1 MQRTMSDCQGG
12 IALCFYF
19 MSDCQGGI
27 ALCFYFMSE
36 CDVQIIKPSNNKTH
50 VIT

>member
-19 MSDCQGGI
+19 M
-27 ALCFYFMSE
+27 LE
-36 CDVQIIKPSNNKTH
+36 CDVQIIKPSNNKAH
-50 VIT
+50 VITQNDKKEVVF